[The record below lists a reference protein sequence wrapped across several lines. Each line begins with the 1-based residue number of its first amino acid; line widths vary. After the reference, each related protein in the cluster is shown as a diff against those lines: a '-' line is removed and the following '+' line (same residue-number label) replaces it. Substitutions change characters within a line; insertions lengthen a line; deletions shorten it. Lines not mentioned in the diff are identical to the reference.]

1 MILFIRIIHY
11 LIELFYSTYIFIFPK
26 KYDIYFAI
34 FIFLMTFHWLIF
46 RNECI
51 LSVIEKKL
59 ENSKYILGTDPY
71 KHIYRDVCPKYIFV
85 ITSILLFVNLFVVL
99 YRSSDSKLITFLII
113 ISIIIIIYYKL
124 IYKHEPKQDL
134 EK

>member
-1 MILFIRIIHY
+1 
-11 LIELFYSTYIFIFPK
+11 
-26 KYDIYFAI
+26 
-34 FIFLMTFHWLIF
+34 MTFHWLIF